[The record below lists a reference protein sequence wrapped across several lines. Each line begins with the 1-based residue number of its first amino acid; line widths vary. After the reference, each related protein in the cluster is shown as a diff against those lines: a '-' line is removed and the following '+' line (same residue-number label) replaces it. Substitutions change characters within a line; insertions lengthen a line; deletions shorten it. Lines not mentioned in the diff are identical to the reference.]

1 MSSKSA
7 LKMLA
12 SVPKGVPLVAPV
24 SAPGGAKTGPGQMV
38 EFLARESEAMQEN
51 EVLKKEIANLKAAE
65 VSIADLVEVE
75 GRRRVLTA
83 EEFSELKSNIE
94 QHRLTTPITVR
105 PVGEG
110 RYEIVS
116 GHNRVAIFKE
126 LGLSTIPAFIRDYSL
141 IDAERGAFYANLLH
155 KSLPDYERYLGFKK
169 IMALT
174 GKTQSEIAEE
184 AGVSKATVSYLM
196 AFDNLSEDLRSKIAK
211 QPAKVGSKF
220 AGELAKLSNPMA
232 ALDALLS
239 GGVSAKDALRVGAAA
254 ERTESQSKERPESV
268 LIKSGA
274 KRVAEMINRSGAL
287 TIKFTDHKL
296 ATALMPEIEALIRA
310 KS

>member
-1 MSSKSA
+1 MSSKST

-12 SVPKGVPLVAPV
+12 GVPKGVPLVTPVPAP
-24 SAPGGAKTGPGQMV
+24 SGAKTGPGQMV

-83 EEFSELKSNIE
+83 QEFLELKSNIE

-110 RYEIVS
+110 KYEIVS

-141 IDAERGAFYANLLH
+141 VDAERGAFYANLLH

-184 AGVSKATVSYLM
+184 AGVSKATVSFLM
-196 AFDNLSEDLRSKIAK
+196 AFDNLSEDVRAKIAK
-211 QPAKVGSKF
+211 QPAQVGSKF
-220 AGELAKLSNPMA
+220 ASELTKLSNPMA

-239 GGVSAKDALRVGAAA
+239 GGVTAKDALKVGAAA
-254 ERTESQSKERPESV
+254 EPAQSPKKERPESL
-268 LIKSGA
+268 LIKSGTR
-274 KRVAEMINRSGAL
+274 RVAELINRSGAL
-287 TIKFTDHKL
+287 TIKFTDPKL
-296 ATALMPEIEALIRA
+296 ANALMPEIEALIRA